1 MSAVE
6 NKQLLQAIFAELSK
20 GNSRPLVES
29 MADEVCWTV
38 AGSTPW
44 SGTYRG
50 KPAVLKEL
58 LGPLSRRFAQPYRA
72 TADRF
77 IAEGDAVTVEARGE
91 ATTKDGL
98 AYNNRYCF
106 IYRFADGKLR
116 EITEYCDT
124 ALIEAALGSRDH
136 TDA

>member
-1 MSAVE
+1 MSAAD

-38 AGSTPW
+38 AGSTAW

-50 KPAVLKEL
+50 KPAVLQEL
-58 LGPLSRRFAQPYRA
+58 LIPLGRRFAQPYRA
-72 TADRF
+72 TAERF
-77 IAEGDAVTVEARGE
+77 IAEGDTVAVEARGE
-91 ATTKDGL
+91 ATTRTGI

-106 IYRFADGKLR
+106 LYRLADGKLR

-136 TDA
+136 ADA

>member
-38 AGSTPW
+38 AGSTAW

-50 KPAVLKEL
+50 KPAVLQEL
-58 LGPLSRRFAQPYRA
+58 LIPLGRRFAQPYRA
-72 TADRF
+72 TAEWF
-77 IAEGDAVTVEARGE
+77 IAEGDTVAVEARGE
-91 ATTKDGL
+91 ATTRAGL
-98 AYNNRYCF
+98 AYNNHYCF
-106 IYRFADGKLR
+106 LYRLADGKLW

-124 ALIEAALGSRDH
+124 ALIEAALGRREQAD
-136 TDA
+136 T

>member
-38 AGSTPW
+38 AGSTAW

-50 KPAVLKEL
+50 KPAVLHEL
-58 LGPLSRRFAQPYRA
+58 LIPLGRRFAQPYRA

-77 IAEGDAVTVEARGE
+77 IAEGDTVAIEARGE
-91 ATTKDGL
+91 ATTRTGI

-106 IYRFADGKLR
+106 LYRLADGKVR

-124 ALIEAALGSRDH
+124 ALVAAVLGDR
-136 TDA
+136 AAE